1 MQSQKKLADQKSK
14 RERVRERNQLTAL
27 PCFNFCVL
35 LWGSKS
41 QREERERERERER
54 LYHPPPIVIVVPTP
68 EVVTPILAKNVIS
81 SPSLSLIYLS
91 GTFLISEG
99 LKLKADQL
107 LLLFHR
113 LSPLFQR
120 DSSSSFRR
128 IGFSFA

>member
-1 MQSQKKLADQKSK
+1 MLQFLCVVVGEQKP
-14 RERVRERNQLTAL
+14 ER
-27 PCFNFCVL
+27 
-35 LWGSKS
+35 G
-41 QREERERERERER
+41 EREREKERETFH
-54 LYHPPPIVIVVPTP
+54 HPPPIVIVVPPP
-68 EVVTPILAKNVIS
+68 EVVTLILAKSVIS